1 MTISERPPGGAQEH
15 MGTDVLREIIEH
27 YRGGR
32 EAERLTQGPGALE
45 RLRTE
50 HIIARYLAPPP
61 GRVLDVGGGP
71 GTYAEWLLRQGYDVK
86 LIDPVPTHVDL
97 ATRRFEQH
105 QLTGV
110 ATLGDARQ
118 LDVTDAS
125 CACVLLL
132 GPLYHLTERDDRVRA
147 LAEARRVLRPGG
159 VAFVAAISR
168 FASLLDGFSRT
179 LVCDP
184 YFVSILERDLTDG
197 QHRNVADADY
207 FTTAFLHRP
216 EELTGEIDDAGLQL
230 DALLAV
236 EGPFWFMNGFA
247 ELWHDADTQRLMLAL
262 LTRVEAEPSML
273 GASAHWLAVVRRP
286 E

>member
-1 MTISERPPGGAQEH
+1 MAIET
-15 MGTDVLREIIEH
+15 LREILEH

-32 EAERLTQGPGALE
+32 EAERLTAGAGALE
-45 RLRTE
+45 RVRTE

-71 GTYAEWLLRQGYDVK
+71 GTYAEWLLRQGYDVE
-86 LIDPVPTHVDL
+86 LIDPVPTHIEQ
-97 ATRRFEQH
+97 ASGRFQ
-105 QLTGV
+105 QYGGRGV
-110 ATLGDARQ
+110 ARLGDARE
-118 LDVTDAS
+118 LDVADAS

-147 LAEARRVLRPGG
+147 LAEARRVLRPDG

-168 FASLLDGFSRT
+168 FASLLDGFSRQ
-179 LVCDP
+179 LIRDP
-184 YFVSILERDLTDG
+184 YFVSILERDVTDG
-197 QHRNVADADY
+197 QHRNVSDADY

-216 EELTGEIDDAGLQL
+216 EELTSEIDDADLQL
-230 DALLAV
+230 EALLAV

-247 ELWHDADTQRLMLAL
+247 ELWHDAGTARLMLELLARIEGEPAL
-262 LTRVEAEPSML
+262 L

-286 E
+286 A

>member
-1 MTISERPPGGAQEH
+1 MS
-15 MGTDVLREIIEH
+15 TDVLSEIIEH
-27 YRGGR
+27 YRAGR
-32 EAERLTQGPGALE
+32 EAERLSEGAGALE
-45 RLRTE
+45 RVRTE
-50 HIIARYLAPPP
+50 QIITRYLTPPP

-71 GTYAEWLLRQGYDVK
+71 GTYATWLLQQGYDVE
-86 LIDPVPTHVDL
+86 LIDPVPTHIEL
-97 ATRRFEQH
+97 ATRQFQQH
-105 QLTGV
+105 ATRGV
-110 ATLGDARQ
+110 ARLGDARQ
-118 LDVTDAS
+118 LDVADAS

-179 LVCDP
+179 LIRDP
-184 YFVSILERDLTDG
+184 YFVSIMERDLTDG
-197 QHRNVADADY
+197 QHRNLANADY

-247 ELWHDADTQRLMLAL
+247 ELWHDADKLRLMLEL